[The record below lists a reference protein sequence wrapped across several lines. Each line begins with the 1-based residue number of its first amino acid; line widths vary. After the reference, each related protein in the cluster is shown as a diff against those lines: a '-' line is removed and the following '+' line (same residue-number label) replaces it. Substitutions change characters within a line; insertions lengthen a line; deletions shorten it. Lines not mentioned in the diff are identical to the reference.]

1 MSDQNLNTAQA
12 EMHKLIDQ
20 FYANWQARRLGAS
33 DEAQWPLTM
42 PSEEWWEQFIIWM
55 QEENGLPAV
64 DA

>member
-1 MSDQNLNTAQA
+1 
-12 EMHKLIDQ
+12 MHKLVDQ
-20 FYANWQARRLGAS
+20 FYADWLARRLGAS
-33 DEAQWPLTM
+33 DEAKWPLMM